1 MAKGI
6 TSIALAACLILA
18 QGMPLSVA
26 VKVEPS
32 EVVRYYDVPLN
43 RELQDHLFA
52 VCEEYAVPAELVLAI
67 IAVESEFNWQAKST
81 TGDYGLMQINECN
94 LGWLGEEVGI
104 TNAYNPFQNITAG
117 VYILAQCWAD
127 DLSETLM
134 RYNCGVG
141 GAERLRSKGVTETA
155 YTRKVLA
162 EYENL
167 KEARKCTQ

>member
-6 TSIALAACLILA
+6 TSVALAACLVLA
-18 QGMPLSVA
+18 QGSLLSMA
-26 VKVEPS
+26 LKAQPVEAMM
-32 EVVRYYDVPLN
+32 YYDVPLTH
-43 RELQDHLFA
+43 ELQDHLFA

-67 IAVESEFNWQAKST
+67 ISVESEYDWQAKSS

-94 LGWLGEEVGI
+94 LGWLRDLGM
-104 TNAYNPFQNITAG
+104 TNVFNPRQNISAG
-117 VYILAQCWAD
+117 VHILSMCWSD

-134 RYNCGVG
+134 RYNCGVA
-141 GAERLRSKGVTETA
+141 GAERLRAKGVTETA

-162 EYENL
+162 EYEKL

>member
-32 EVVRYYDVPLN
+32 EVVRYYDVPLPYDI
-43 RELQDHLFA
+43 QHHLFE
-52 VCEEYAVPAELVLAI
+52 VCEEWSVPVELVLAI
-67 IAVESEFNWQAKST
+67 ISVESEFNWQAKSS

-94 LGWLGEEVGI
+94 LGWLRDSGM
-104 TNAYNPFQNITAG
+104 TNVFNPRQNISAG
-117 VYILAQCWAD
+117 VHILSMCWSD

-134 RYNCGVG
+134 RYNCGVA
-141 GAERLRSKGVTETA
+141 GAERLRAKGVTETA

-162 EYENL
+162 EYEKL
-167 KEARKCTQ
+167 KEAGKCTQ

>member
-6 TSIALAACLILA
+6 ASIALAACLVLA
-18 QGMPLSVA
+18 QGSQLSVA
-26 VKVEPS
+26 LKAEPA
-32 EVVRYYDVPLN
+32 EAVTYYDVPLN
-43 RELQDHLFA
+43 HELQDHLFA

-67 IAVESEFNWQAKST
+67 IAVESEYDWQAKSS

-94 LGWLGEEVGI
+94 LEWLGEEVGI

>member
-6 TSIALAACLILA
+6 TSVALAACLVLA

-32 EVVRYYDVPLN
+32 EVVTYYDVPLS

-52 VCEEYAVPAELVLAI
+52 VCEEYAAPAELVLAI
-67 IAVESEFNWQAKST
+67 ISVESEYDWQAKSS

-94 LGWLGEEVGI
+94 LGWLRDLGM
-104 TNAYNPFQNITAG
+104 TNVFNPRQNISAG
-117 VYILAQCWAD
+117 VHILSMYWSD
-127 DLSETLM
+127 DLCETLM
-134 RYNCGVG
+134 RYNCGVA
-141 GAERLRSKGVTETA
+141 GAERLRAKGVTETA

-162 EYENL
+162 EYEKL
-167 KEARKCTQ
+167 KEAGKCTQ